1 VIAVDTNVI
10 VRFLTNDDI
19 GQSQRAAALFQSN
32 DIWISKTVLL
42 ETEWVLRKLYHFA
55 TGQVFAA
62 FASLIGLSNV
72 QVEDE
77 LAVARALEWAEAGL
91 DFADGLHL
99 ASRGES
105 HEFVSFDEKFV
116 NRARRAALKGVTLL
130 RI

>member
-62 FASLIGLSNV
+62 LASLIGLSNV